1 MAMRFKCFATTVM
14 GLEEYAARECEE
26 LIGVRAKPD
35 VGKIIFEADQEQLIK
50 LNLASRMLHKI
61 FIMLARINVKT
72 LDDIYRC
79 ARGIDYSEFI
89 EPDQSFAVKA
99 ERHSKNYPFTSL
111 DMAAAVGRAIIE
123 SFRESRGKRL
133 RVNLDQPDIEFY
145 CLLRDSE
152 FFMGLN
158 TTGRSL
164 HHRFYRIYHH
174 RVALHPT
181 IAVGMLRIAGWSP
194 SMSLLD
200 PMCGGGTIP
209 IEAGLLGLNVPIGLR
224 RGGLKISSLRFV
236 DKELIERSSRDL
248 ERSIK
253 PELELKILGTD
264 ASPKSIEGARRNAE
278 EASLMDKLEFSVA
291 DIFKIGEWLP
301 QPFDH
306 IIFNPPYGIRMGI
319 SNIKEFYRRI
329 CRCLAQASPTSNLTV
344 IVSKPTLFSRS
355 LAEAGYEVKE
365 RIEVMYGRIR
375 ATIISA
381 AR

>member
-14 GLEEYAARECEE
+14 GLEEYAARECKE
-26 LIGVRAKPD
+26 LIDVEVKPD
-35 VGKIIFEADQEQLIK
+35 IGKIIFEASQEQLIK

-61 FIMLARINVKT
+61 FIMLARINVET

-79 ARGIDYSEFI
+79 ARNIDYSELI

-99 ERHSKNYPFTSL
+99 ERHSKSYPFTSL
-111 DMAAAVGRAIIE
+111 DIASTVGRAIIE
-123 SFRESRGKRL
+123 SFRESRGRRL
-133 RVNLDQPDIEFY
+133 KVNLDRPDIEFY

-158 TTGRSL
+158 TTGKSL
-164 HHRFYRIYHH
+164 HHRFYRVYHH
-174 RVALHPT
+174 RAALHPT
-181 IAVGMLRIAGWSP
+181 IATGMLKIAGWNP

-209 IEAGLLGLNVPIGLR
+209 IEAGLMGLNVPVGLR
-224 RGGLKISSLRFV
+224 RGELKISSLRFI
-236 DKELIERSSRDL
+236 DKELIEKLSRDL

-253 PELELKILGTD
+253 PGLKLSILGTD
-264 ASPKSIEGARRNAE
+264 ASPKSIEGAKKNAE
-278 EASLMDKLEFSVA
+278 KAGLIDKLEFSVA
-291 DIFKIGEWLP
+291 DIFKIREWLRHT
-301 QPFDH
+301 FDH

-319 SNIKEFYRRI
+319 RNIKEFYRGI
-329 CRCLAQASPTSNLTV
+329 CRSLAQASPTSTLTV
-344 IVSKPTLFSRS
+344 IVSKPKLFSRS
-355 LAEAGYEVKE
+355 LAEAGYDVKQ

>member
-1 MAMRFKCFATTVM
+1 MRFKCFATTVM

-35 VGKIIFEADQEQLIK
+35 IGKIIFEADQEQLIR

-61 FIMLARINVKT
+61 FIMLARINVET

-79 ARGIDYSEFI
+79 ARDIDYSEFI
-89 EPDQSFAVKA
+89 ESDQSFAVRA

-111 DMAAAVGRAIIE
+111 DMAATVGRAIIE

-164 HHRFYRIYHH
+164 HHRFYRVYHH
-174 RVALHPT
+174 RAALHPT
-181 IAVGMLRIAGWSP
+181 IAVGMLRIAGWDSR
-194 SMSLLD
+194 MSLLD

-209 IEAGLLGLNVPIGLR
+209 IEAGLMGLNIPPGLR
-224 RGGLKISSLRFV
+224 RGGLKISCLRFI
-236 DKELIERSSRDL
+236 DEKLIERLSRDL

-253 PELELKILGTD
+253 PELESSILGTD
-264 ASPKSIEGARRNAE
+264 ASPKSIEGARKNAE
-278 EASLMDKLEFSVA
+278 EAGLMDKLEFMVA

-319 SNIKEFYRRI
+319 RNIKEFYRRV
-329 CRCLAQASPTSNLTV
+329 CRCLAEASPTSTLTV
-344 IVSKPTLFSRS
+344 IVSKPTLFSRA
-355 LAEAGYEVKE
+355 LAEAGYDVIR
-365 RIEVMYGRIR
+365 RIEVLYGRIR
-375 ATIISA
+375 ATIIST